1 LSLDN
6 WYGKRQS
13 CEKARP
19 REPDGDATMRSI
31 SRPRRNLAQSA
42 PAKIPVSRA
51 DSSGDSPPN
60 APEMFNILLALE
72 SARGLLTV
80 REVAELLG
88 KSSFTIYRMAEKR
101 QIPSMVIGGSRC
113 FDPSVLAL
121 WLSKKEPSLA
131 TAARRLKTA

>member
-1 LSLDN
+1 MRKGSR
-6 WYGKRQS
+6 G
-13 CEKARP
+13 
-19 REPDGDATMRSI
+19 EPDGDAIMRNS
-31 SRPRRNLAQSA
+31 SRPRRNLALSA
-42 PAKIPVSRA
+42 PARFPVSSA
-51 DSSGDSPPN
+51 DISDDSRPN

-88 KSSFTIYRMAEKR
+88 KSPYSIYRLAEKR

>member
-1 LSLDN
+1 
-6 WYGKRQS
+6 
-13 CEKARP
+13 
-19 REPDGDATMRSI
+19 MRNT
-31 SRPRRNLAQSA
+31 SRPRHTDAMTDAARIPPSSA
-42 PAKIPVSRA
+42 
-51 DSSGDSPPN
+51 DFSGNPRPD

-88 KSSFTIYRMAEKR
+88 KSPFTIYRMAEKR
-101 QIPSMVIGGSRC
+101 QIPSLMIGGSRC
-113 FDPSVLAL
+113 FDPSVLAM